1 MVLSSSA
8 KRIYGSQSILVL
20 NIDKKSIE
28 GRSGSAK
35 KDAGTVDL
43 TECFDILC
51 RFSNGLNIHRT
62 PAMRAR

>member
-20 NIDKKSIE
+20 NIDKKSNG

-35 KDAGTVDL
+35 KDAGTGDL

-51 RFSNGLNIHRT
+51 RFRMVSTSTELRL
-62 PAMRAR
+62 